1 MTARFWRQLY
11 HKYADVV
18 KLPLTLQPFHVDAQS
33 RALRVRVVRAL
44 HLGYAPF
51 LARNASRVHLNSVS
65 LSPVELRQLQ
75 AARCTGV
82 VVIDGQSTA
91 THEDDDPIWNYRAS
105 SSSSGAAVAP
115 TPARVS
121 PSRQYRLMFS
131 SQLHVPH
138 GVRTGAHGNNV
149 VYRND
154 DEFCSQ
160 LTVMSTGESA
170 HRPLAQP
177 SINGK
182 RVIGVHTTLNSD
194 MRTYTYRMQLA
205 ERPLRA
211 RAIGTVVDVHITNV
225 TALRLAHW
233 WMHTYE

>member
-1 MTARFWRQLY
+1 
-11 HKYADVV
+11 
-18 KLPLTLQPFHVDAQS
+18 LTLQPFHVDAQS

-51 LARNASRVHLNSVS
+51 LARNASRVHLNCMLATITIYDQTPVIAVS

-91 THEDDDPIWNYRAS
+91 AHEDDDPIWNYRAS
-105 SSSSGAAVAP
+105 SSSSGATVVAP
-115 TPARVS
+115 MPARV
-121 PSRQYRLMFS
+121 PPNRQYRLMFS

-149 VYRND
+149 VYRNE

-160 LTVMSTGESA
+160 LTVCHGEC
-170 HRPLAQP
+170 
-177 SINGK
+177 
-182 RVIGVHTTLNSD
+182 TT
-194 MRTYTYRMQLA
+194 RT
-205 ERPLRA
+205 
-211 RAIGTVVDVHITNV
+211 
-225 TALRLAHW
+225 
-233 WMHTYE
+233 MHCCR